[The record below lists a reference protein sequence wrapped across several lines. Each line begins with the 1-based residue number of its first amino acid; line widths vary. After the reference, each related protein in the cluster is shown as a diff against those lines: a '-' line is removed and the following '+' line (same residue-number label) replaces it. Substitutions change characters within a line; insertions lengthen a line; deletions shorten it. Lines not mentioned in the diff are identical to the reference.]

1 MACSGNV
8 WAHRRHRLVYVG
20 ASTGAT
26 GTFRRKRSPEK
37 EKSKLVSRRKRIPEI
52 I

>member
-1 MACSGNV
+1 MAGG
-8 WAHRRHRLVYVG
+8 WYVG
-20 ASTGAT
+20 ARRRRQIIHVRASTGAR

-37 EKSKLVSRRKRIPEI
+37 EKSKLIIRRRRIPEI